1 MLKEKDLVG
10 KISVGEVLLE
20 LSKVYEI
27 TIGEKK
33 KLSEIPKSEKLA
45 DLLELDIFPKK
56 LRS

>member
-1 MLKEKDLVG
+1 MEF
-10 KISVGEVLLE
+10 
-20 LSKVYEI
+20 SKVYEI

-33 KLSEIPKSEKLA
+33 KLSEIPKRVENSA